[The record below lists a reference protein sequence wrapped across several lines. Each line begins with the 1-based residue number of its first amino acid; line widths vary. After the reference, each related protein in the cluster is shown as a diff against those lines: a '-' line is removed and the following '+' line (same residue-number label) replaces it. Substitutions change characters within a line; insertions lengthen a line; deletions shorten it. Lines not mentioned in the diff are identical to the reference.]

1 MYLKNNF
8 NMGIWLMSIAE
19 SLFLFFSPI
28 FAVVFL
34 VGFMALIDTCFGIA
48 VARRKK
54 LFSSRKLRL
63 GFMPKVFG
71 YSLAILLVYAIDF
84 HILNSLINSVIS
96 VEYLST
102 KITSLVFIV
111 IETKSIDENYTQIYG
126 YSMLDKAKK
135 IVKLIKTVK
144 NSIKE

>member
-1 MYLKNNF
+1 MQSTLVLKMWF
-8 NMGIWLMSIAE
+8 ISILQ

-54 LFSSRKLRL
+54 LFTSRKLRL

-84 HILNSLINSVIS
+84 HILNSLINSIIS

-102 KITSLVFIV
+102 KVTSLVFIV
-111 IETKSIDENYTQIYG
+111 IETKSIDENYARLYG

-135 IVKLIKTVK
+135 IVKSIKTVK
-144 NSIKE
+144 DSIKD